1 MYRSSLI
8 AALVVAAASPSF
20 ARTGTVALSN
30 QTVAAGINVKYAP
43 GTLAN
48 PEYIAPCA
56 SGDFDNDGDEDL
68 FVPTGGGANGP
79 DKLYRNEGN
88 GTFVE
93 VGAAFGLTAVHRALS
108 VAVGDIDDDG
118 FLDLYVPSAGASGG
132 MLIGQNKLYRNVGG
146 ASFTEI
152 AASAGVPGV
161 AGDSYGTCFGD
172 YNLDGRLDL
181 FVTGFN
187 SKKSRLYR
195 NNGNSTF
202 TDQTSAA
209 GIASGINQMFGFACR
224 FVDTNGD
231 RYPELLCSG
240 DFGTSRYFRN
250 NAGVFVNFTAG
261 SGTAKDE
268 NGMGGT
274 SGDFDRDGD
283 IDWYVTS
290 IYQDPGNFWTGNKL
304 YRNNGAHSFTEISG
318 AAGVGDGG
326 YGWGAVA
333 VDFDH
338 DRWLDLAATNGAP
351 WSIEWINE
359 RTYLWRNNGNDTFT
373 EISAAAGFNE
383 LGQGRG
389 MINFDYDLDGDQDLF
404 LARNNEF
411 AQLWRNDLSGSD
423 IHWLRVKL
431 DTQADSTIAPNGYG
445 ATVRVTAGGI
455 TQTVQLSGGDNL
467 QSQSELFAHF
477 GLGAETTVAELA
489 VEWTN
494 GRITKLQNV
503 AADQTVT
510 VATQKAWTD
519 LGGGVP
525 GSLGPLVLTG
535 SGTLNPGATTTIA
548 MTGAVPGAAGT
559 LFVGLFPLN
568 APLYGGVFVP
578 SPQLMLPFNA
588 DGAGA
593 LNLIVPWPAGLPNSF
608 PIWMQVWC
616 ADPAATFGAAASN
629 GLKAVTP

>member
-1 MYRSSLI
+1 MSRPIFVTSILLVLPVTSI
-8 AALVVAAASPSF
+8 AQS
-20 ARTGTVALSN
+20 GTLSLSN
-30 QTVAAGINVKYAP
+30 QTVAAGINVKYQP

-48 PEYIAPCA
+48 PEYIGPCA

-79 DKLYRNEGN
+79 DKLYINQGN
-88 GTFVE
+88 GTFAE
-93 VGAAFGLTAVHRALS
+93 QGAAFGLTTVHRALS

-118 FLDLYVPSAGASGG
+118 FLDLYVPSAGPSGG
-132 MLIGQNKLYRNVGG
+132 MVAGHNKLYRNVGG
-146 ASFTEI
+146 SSFTEI
-152 AASAGVPGV
+152 AAAAGVPGV

-187 SKKSRLYR
+187 THKSRLYR
-195 NNGNSTF
+195 NNGNVTF

-209 GIASGINQMFGFACR
+209 GVANGITLMYGFACR

-250 NAGVFVNFTAG
+250 NGGVFVNFTAG
-261 SGTAKDE
+261 SGTGKDE

-290 IYQDPGNFWTGNKL
+290 IHSTSIVQWTGNKL
-304 YRNNGAHSFTEISG
+304 YRNNGAHVFTEYSA
-318 AAGVGDGG
+318 AAGVNDGG

-338 DRWLDLAATNGAP
+338 DRWLDIAATNGAP
-351 WSIEWINE
+351 WSPEWINE
-359 RTYLWRNNGNDTFT
+359 RTYLWRNNGNDTFS
-373 EISAAAGFNE
+373 EISAASGFNE

-389 MINFDYDLDGDQDLF
+389 MLNFDYDLDGDQDLF

-411 AQLWRNDLSGSD
+411 AQLWRNDLTGTD

-431 DTQADSTIAPNGYG
+431 DTQLDSTLAPNGYG
-445 ATVRVTAGGI
+445 ANVRVTAGGV
-455 TQTVQLSGGDNL
+455 TQTVQLCGGDNL

-477 GLGAETTVAELA
+477 GLGAITTVDELA
-489 VEWTN
+489 VEWSN
-494 GRITKLQNV
+494 GRITKLANV

-548 MTGAVPGAAGT
+548 MTGGVPGAAGT
-559 LFVGLFPLN
+559 LFIGLASLN
-568 APLYGGVFVP
+568 APLYGGVFHPV
-578 SPQLMLPFNA
+578 PQLMLPFNA
-588 DGAGA
+588 DGNGA
-593 LNLIVPWPAGLPNSF
+593 LTLIVPWPAGLPNSF
-608 PIWMQVWC
+608 PLWMQAWC
-616 ADPAATFGAAASN
+616 ADPNATFGAAASN

>member
-1 MYRSSLI
+1 MDRNALL
-8 AALVVAAASPSF
+8 AALVVASASPLL
-20 ARTGTVALSN
+20 ARTGTLSISN
-30 QTVAAGINVKYAP
+30 QTNAAGINVKYTP

-56 SGDFDNDGDEDL
+56 SIDFDGDGDEDL
-68 FVPTGGGANGP
+68 FVPTGGGASGP
-79 DKLYRNEGN
+79 DKLYVNQGN
-88 GTFVE
+88 GTFVDQG
-93 VGAAFGLTAVHRALS
+93 VALGLTTVHRALS
-108 VAVGDIDDDG
+108 VAVGDVDADG
-118 FLDLYVPSAGASGG
+118 FLDMYVPSAGPSGG
-132 MLIGQNKLYRNVGG
+132 MLAGHNKLYRNNGG
-146 ASFTEI
+146 ASFSDIAI
-152 AASAGVPGV
+152 AAAVPGV

-187 SKKSRLYR
+187 THKSRLYR

-209 GIASGINQMFGFACR
+209 GIASGISLMYGFACR

-250 NAGVFVNFTAG
+250 NGGVFVNFTAG

-290 IYQDPGNFWTGNKL
+290 IHSTSITQWTGNKL
-304 YRNNGAHSFTEISG
+304 YRNNGAHSFTEYS
-318 AAGVGDGG
+318 ASAGVGDGG

-338 DRWLDLAATNGAP
+338 DRWLDVSATNGAP
-351 WSIEWINE
+351 FSAEWINE
-359 RTYLWRNNGNDTFT
+359 RTYLWRNNGNDTFS
-373 EISAAAGFNE
+373 EISAASGFNE

-404 LARNNEF
+404 VARNAAF
-411 AQLWRNDLSGSD
+411 AQLWRNDLTGTD

-431 DTQADSTIAPNGYG
+431 NTLADPTLAPNGYG
-445 ATVRVTAGGI
+445 ANVRVTAGGI
-455 TQTVQLSGGDNL
+455 TQTVQLAGGDNL
-467 QSQSELFAHF
+467 QSQSELTAHF
-477 GLGAETTVAELA
+477 GMGAVTTIDELK
-489 VEWTN
+489 VEWSN
-494 GRITKLQNV
+494 GRITLLQNV
-503 AADQTVT
+503 ATDQTVT

-525 GSLGPLVLTG
+525 GSLGALLLTG
-535 SGTLNPGATTTIA
+535 TGTLNPGDLTTFT

-559 LFVGLFPLN
+559 LFVGLSALN

-578 SPQLMLPFNA
+578 TPTIFLPFNA
-588 DGAGA
+588 DGNGM
-593 LNLIVPWPAGLPNSF
+593 LNLAVPWPVGLPASF
-608 PIWMQVWC
+608 PMWFQVWC
-616 ADPAATFGAAASN
+616 ADPSATFGAAASN